1 MSTGRHPRLPTL
13 DDTVDEQPRDDAATH
28 RLPAWDDLR
37 PSSRHRSGP
46 IALTPAGE
54 VADTDT
60 EVDGWEQIR
69 RFRAEVAEVRTE
81 AAEVRTEAARAI
93 AIAGDALTWNKRI
106 VKGLVALTAVA
117 GTALAFAFAVA
128 RNAGDAAGEK
138 RERDAQRLRYI
149 ALIDQLVR
157 DVARHEG
164 QLGSLL
170 DALRTRYPIGSV
182 PIAGPPNQDP
192 P

>member
-1 MSTGRHPRLPTL
+1 MTTGRHPRLPTL
-13 DDTVDEQPRDDAATH
+13 DDTLDEQPRDDAATH

-37 PSSRHRSGP
+37 ASSRHRSGP
-46 IALTPAGE
+46 IAVTPAGE

-69 RFRAEVAEVRTE
+69 RFRAEVAEVR
-81 AAEVRTEAARAI
+81 VEAARAVAT
-93 AIAGDALTWNKRI
+93 AIDALTWNKRI
-106 VKGLVALTAVA
+106 VKALVGLTAVA
-117 GTALAFAFAVA
+117 GTALAFAFTVA
-128 RNAGDAAGEK
+128 RSAGDAAGEK

-157 DVARHEG
+157 DVARHDG
-164 QLGSLL
+164 QLGSVL
-170 DALRTRYPIGSV
+170 DALRTRYPIGAV
-182 PIAGPPNQDP
+182 PLLGPPNQDP

>member
-1 MSTGRHPRLPTL
+1 MTTSRRPRFPIDDLADTL
-13 DDTVDEQPRDDAATH
+13 DEAEAA
-28 RLPAWDDLR
+28 
-37 PSSRHRSGP
+37 RHRSGP

-81 AAEVRTEAARAI
+81 AAKAVAVATN
-93 AIAGDALTWNKRI
+93 ALAWNRRI
-106 VKGLVALTAVA
+106 VYALSGLAGVA
-117 GTALAFAFAVA
+117 GTALVFAFAVTRA
-128 RNAGDAAGEK
+128 SGDAAGEK

-164 QLGSLL
+164 QLGSVL
-170 DALRTRYPIGSV
+170 DALRTRYPIGAV
-182 PIAGPPNQDP
+182 PLLGPPNQDP